1 MKGINQNL
9 LIVILIAG
17 IIIAIKNNFFIALGF
32 GVIGLG
38 LTILSIICL
47 KKIKPNEEKFNR
59 CVIISLIKSFIVIG
73 FVVSFAINILSR

>member
-9 LIVILIAG
+9 LMVILVAGIVIT
-17 IIIAIKNNFFIALGF
+17 IKDNFFIALGF
-32 GVIGLG
+32 GIVALG

-59 CVIISLIKSFIVIG
+59 CVIISLIKSFAVIG
-73 FVVSFAINILSR
+73 FVLSLAISILHR